1 MVLRFRRAKA
11 YREPPPASSG
21 VPVAGWSRHFPEW
34 QPAEVRAASS
44 RESVVVSF
52 ARRSHSRE
60 SGNLLPKPLEMRC
73 RRTGFFPP
81 WRDGN
86 DRRLEWIPIPND
98 TKTQEP
104 ATGVRKR
111 DRRCITCC
119 NKCFEYMLRDDGF
132 PVNIHRTNEIPQ
144 R

>member
-1 MVLRFRRAKA
+1 MQRSASVLL
-11 YREPPPASSG
+11 PQ
-21 VPVAGWSRHFPEW
+21 W

-60 SGNLLPKPLEMRC
+60 SGNLLRKPLEMRC
-73 RRTGFFPP
+73 RRTGFLPP

-104 ATGVRKR
+104 VVVQFAVAAVKGDLEEV
-111 DRRCITCC
+111 
-119 NKCFEYMLRDDGF
+119 
-132 PVNIHRTNEIPQ
+132 Q
-144 R
+144 RY